1 MKNRM
6 LKRKVVS
13 LMMAM
18 ILTGS
23 LAVTGIQNLDAG
35 ADVVQAA
42 DGTTDGT
49 TAFHVEKLT
58 YVDNDTIPVCNQA
71 GYEDYIFA
79 GWYSSELCKDDQI
92 LTSSDLKGQENTGKA
107 YYAKFIPADVLSVKC
122 QVPADIAPTDSS
134 TNLRVVTTL
143 DSDMYS
149 DIGFEFY
156 KYNESTQE
164 YTRLAIYKYSDS
176 EDNKLYKKIAANQDG
191 VAYNYSANIFDP
203 SSVAYFTGTVTGIR
217 QALFDTPILI
227 KPFLMTKNGTQVYG
241 VSRCIRISDSYSGY
255 VTVPVYMNSDK
266 DLATG
271 TVTVTPRPFGKAAET
286 TADVTYVDYVPGDSR
301 NTIASVTNT
310 GNVVTINVSNTV
322 NITNNDVPQA
332 NGLLATLRYKSA
344 SNTWADKAPRYTFD
358 IATESAE
365 AADLS
370 NLASNSR
377 GGNVEVTMA
386 EPADST
392 SSYSQAVLAIT
403 QGTGNHFQ
411 VPFRSRGEATGFTVM
426 VKGTGEFTKVQ
437 YVVKDADNNTLGSG
451 DALSAPNDT
460 WAELTVTKLN
470 NGKSWSQA
478 AYITFLFTVGAE
490 YTRNDAATMY
500 LDNFKITGDTTEN
513 DFEVIDVFHRNLQA
527 SGTIPYTNWYNAD
540 TKEGQSNTYIL
551 ATLPEFYG
559 FQALSYKPVEG
570 YTTKAQIFKG
580 ETIMLA
586 SDLVF
591 NKDHANYKDWV
602 NSAPTNK
609 WLGIGGYSGT
619 QNCFGGTFDGQGHDI
634 YGVYMDGAKDD
645 SYNKIENGRGFFNR
659 AAGTI
664 KNFGL
669 RNSCIIGKATDVGSI
684 VGTAYTA
691 DASISSLKL
700 EGIYSN
706 AYVKSTCSNGS
717 IATTNGN
724 KHAASVG
731 GLVGG
736 RTVPVSF
743 NNCQF
748 AGQNDGSDVNAQVT
762 GGLLGCNGNKYGQE
776 KISVTVTNC
785 AVTGSVKDHSVK
797 FVAGGVVGRMYG
809 TGVVSVEGCYFNF
822 KTQNVS
828 SWSGTITARKND
840 VQTSVSVTK
849 VLNDTAL
856 PLVANTDVGKVTGDV
871 SENNLTGS
879 AATSET
885 WKAEGFFD
893 ATYWDVSGDVPVL
906 KSFMDIQ

>member
-49 TAFHVEKLT
+49 TTFHVEKLT

-122 QVPADIAPTDSS
+122 QVPADLAPTDSS

-176 EDNKLYKKIAANQDG
+176 EDNKLYKKIAVNQDG

-271 TVTVTPRPFGKAAET
+271 TVTVTPRPFGKATET

-310 GNVVTINVSNTV
+310 GNVVTINISNTV
-322 NITNNDVPQA
+322 NISNNDVPQA

-411 VPFRSRGEATGFTVM
+411 VPFRSSGEATGFRVM
-426 VKGTGEFTKVQ
+426 VKGTGKFTKVQ
-437 YVVKDADNNTLGSG
+437 YVVKDADNTTLGSG

-460 WAELTVTKLN
+460 WTELTVTNLN
-470 NGKSWSQA
+470 SGKKWSQV

-500 LDNFKITGDTTEN
+500 LDKFEIIGNTTEN
-513 DFEVIDVFHRNLQA
+513 DFEVIDVFHRNTQA
-527 SGTIPYTNWYNAD
+527 SGTTPYTNWYTSD
-540 TKEGQSNTYIL
+540 TKEGRNKTYVL

-559 FQALSYKPVEG
+559 FQQLSYGSSANTAPK
-570 YTTKAQIFKG
+570 IFTG

-586 SDLVF
+586 SDLVL
-591 NKDHANYKDWV
+591 NTDHANYLNWV
-602 NSAPTNK
+602 NSAPANK
-609 WLGIGGYSGT
+609 WLGIGCYYNAT
-619 QNCFGGTFDGQGHDI
+619 QYAFDGTFDGQGHDI
-634 YGVYMDGAKDD
+634 YGVYMDGAQD
-645 SYNKIENGRGFFNR
+645 SQGTKNGRGFFNR

-664 KNFGL
+664 KNFRL
-669 RNSCIIGKATDVGSI
+669 RNSCVIGQQSMVGSI
-684 VGTAYTA
+684 VGVAWKGAGAKST
-691 DASISSLKL
+691 SLSL
-700 EGIYSN
+700 DGVYSN
-706 AYVKSTCSNGS
+706 AYVKSSYAGG
-717 IATTNGN
+717 I
-724 KHAASVG
+724 VG
-731 GLVGG
+731 GLVGT
-736 RTVPVSF
+736 RDIPVSF

-748 AGQNDGSDVNAQVT
+748 AGVNNGSFNTNYRSD
-762 GGLLGCNGNKYGQE
+762 GGLLGAVDSKVAQ
-776 KISVTVTNC
+776 VTVKNC
-785 AVTGSVKDHSVK
+785 AVTGTIKRDGNK
-797 FVAGGVVGRMYG
+797 TAAATITGG
-809 TGVVSVEGCYFNF
+809 TGGIVGKVTIDKSLSIEGCYINF
-822 KTQNVS
+822 TTDDNSTLAGAIVQRANKSYGFTV
-828 SWSGTITARKND
+828 KN
-840 VQTSVSVTK
+840 
-849 VLNDTAL
+849 VLNDTSL
-856 PLVANTDVGKVTGDV
+856 NNVASIDLGGATSDVYEGVLK
-871 SENNLTGS
+871 GS